1 MNIFI
6 RFIIYGLIGW
16 ITEVVFTGMGSIIAG
31 SWYLTGYTY
40 LWMFPI
46 YAMAIFLEPLHDRIR
61 YVAWP
66 IRGLIYVGVILLIE
80 YFAGFLLDMTIG
92 FCPWSYTGRTLYTI
106 DGYIRLDYAPFWFM
120 AGLIFERI
128 HDFLDIAQP
137 KITSS

>member
-1 MNIFI
+1 
-6 RFIIYGLIGW
+6 
-16 ITEVVFTGMGSIIAG
+16 
-31 SWYLTGYTY
+31 
-40 LWMFPI
+40 MFPI